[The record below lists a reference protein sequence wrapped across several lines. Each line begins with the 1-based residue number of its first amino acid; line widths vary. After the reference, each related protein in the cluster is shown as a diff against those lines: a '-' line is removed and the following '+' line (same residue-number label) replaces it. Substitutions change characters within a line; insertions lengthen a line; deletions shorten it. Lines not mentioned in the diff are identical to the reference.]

1 MRDRAVVT
9 RGRPLLVGVVLVVV
23 VTTAGTAAGGADA
36 ATQPGDAVIEDD
48 GVYFV
53 GQVLFTDVFDADD
66 GVVLRTA
73 EGEFVSD
80 VVPGEDGGV
89 LLRTERF
96 GAGDYRL
103 VADDG
108 TEIAFQ
114 VEEQFYTVEADADTV
129 LDGGGGSETRLSLSV
144 ESNRAGYRTVV
155 TAAGL
160 STSQLRSVFDD
171 AGAVTSDVDDDGASE
186 VVLPDGRPERTLS
199 ADFRGVPPG
208 QYAITFSVL
217 DTPARST
224 VPVEVRLF
232 PDGEAT
238 LTVEGSPT
246 RIQQASGRQIRGT
259 STLPDGTRLRIVVEN
274 ASERPFRVT
283 ERAVVQNGVF
293 RTAVDLSDVPVG
305 QRFTITVEQ
314 GPVVRDRVEGV
325 VVRRAGVSATATAT
339 RETVTVDSAVLP
351 DGGFATV
358 STVQGERLGVSESLP
373 PGETEGVTV
382 ELAEPLPPG
391 DRELVVR
398 LRRDDGDG
406 ALDVDDEPYRLQGA
420 PIGRVVSVTVGAT
433 PTRTTTTTTV
443 ATTRTTST
451 TTEATTTAGTTT
463 TTSGTAEGAG
473 SSGFGLGVALLG
485 IGVVVA
491 LVLALLGAGRDG
503 AASEGDDGEE

>member
-9 RGRPLLVGVVLVVV
+9 PGRPLLVGVVLVVV
-23 VTTAGTAAGGADA
+23 VTTAGTAAGTNAT
-36 ATQPGDAVIEDD
+36 TQPGDAVIEDD

-66 GVVLRTA
+66 DVVLRTA

-129 LDGGGGSETRLSLSV
+129 LNGGGSETRLSLSV

-160 STSQLRSVFDD
+160 STSQLRSVFDG

-208 QYAITFSVL
+208 EYAITFSVL

-238 LTVEGSPT
+238 LTVEDSPT
-246 RIQQASGRQIRGT
+246 RVQQASGRQIRGT
-259 STLPDGTRLRIVVEN
+259 STLPDGTRLRVVVEN

-283 ERAVVQNGVF
+283 ERAVVQNGAF
-293 RTAVDLSDVPVG
+293 RAAVDLSDVPVG

-314 GPVVRDRVEGV
+314 GPVVRDRVEG
-325 VVRRAGVSATATAT
+325 
-339 RETVTVDSAVLP
+339 
-351 DGGFATV
+351 
-358 STVQGERLGVSESLP
+358 
-373 PGETEGVTV
+373 
-382 ELAEPLPPG
+382 
-391 DRELVVR
+391 
-398 LRRDDGDG
+398 
-406 ALDVDDEPYRLQGA
+406 
-420 PIGRVVSVTVGAT
+420 
-433 PTRTTTTTTV
+433 
-443 ATTRTTST
+443 
-451 TTEATTTAGTTT
+451 
-463 TTSGTAEGAG
+463 
-473 SSGFGLGVALLG
+473 
-485 IGVVVA
+485 
-491 LVLALLGAGRDG
+491 
-503 AASEGDDGEE
+503 